1 MKLSNRATPCL
12 SAVREVSSWIKF
24 TGAAAILSVS
34 TSASANGIALNEQSA
49 SSAGTAYAGRS
60 SSALDASTIF
70 GNPAGLT
77 KLKRAEISG
86 GAAVVSVSDDIS
98 DAQSSAPG
106 TNKGDSV
113 PLGVVP
119 FAYMSTPLD
128 DRFSI
133 GIGLYAPS
141 GLINDYERN
150 FQGRY
155 HGSYSTTKEI
165 TLQPTIAWRI
175 NDYVSIGGGPTIN
188 RFNAKLQNYLA
199 TGALN
204 NGQDTLVTIK
214 GDDTALGYNVG
225 VLFDLSDATRWGINY
240 HSKVSYELKGHT
252 EVSGSPSVIPLD
264 GNYDNKIDLTMPE
277 SVDTSITHH
286 FNSRWTG
293 YLGTTWKRWSRI
305 KKVEAVN
312 SGLSPLGQAAGL
324 GSVTE
329 EMNWHDTWSTAVGAS
344 WQLNQQWLLRAGY
357 AYDPSPIGNADRSV
371 RVPVGNRQA
380 VTLGGAY
387 SPNSDLTIDFAYGYL
402 WDSKAS
408 VKQSNNSGLQPEY
421 SAKYENSANGFS
433 VQATY
438 RY

>member
-12 SAVREVSSWIKF
+12 LVVREMSSWIKF
-24 TGAAAILSVS
+24 TGAAAILCVS
-34 TSASANGIALNEQSA
+34 TSAGANGIALNEQSA

-77 KLKRAEISG
+77 KLKRTEISG

-98 DAQSSAPG
+98 DAQSSASG

-133 GIGLYAPS
+133 GLGLYAPS
-141 GLINDYERN
+141 GLINDYESS

-165 TLQPTIAWRI
+165 TLQPTIAYRI
-175 NDYVSIGGGPTIN
+175 NDYVSIGGGPTVN
-188 RFNAKLQNYLA
+188 HFNAKLQNYLA

-214 GDDTALGYNVG
+214 GDDTALGYNLGLLV
-225 VLFDLSDATRWGINY
+225 DLSDATSWGINY
-240 HSKVSYELKGHT
+240 HSKVSYHLKGHT
-252 EVSGSPSVIPLD
+252 EISGSPAVLPLD
-264 GNYDNKIDLTMPE
+264 GNYDAKIDLVMPE

-286 FNSRWTG
+286 FNDRWTG
-293 YLGTTWKRWSRI
+293 YLGATWKRWSRLD
-305 KKVEAVN
+305 KFEAIN
-312 SGLSPLGQAAGL
+312 SGVSPVGQSIGLGQVGEPL
-324 GSVTE
+324 
-329 EMNWHDTWSTAVGAS
+329 NWHDTWSGAVGAS
-344 WQLNQQWLLRAGY
+344 YQLTSQWLMRAGY
-357 AYDPSPIGNADRSV
+357 AYDPAPVGNADRSV
-371 RVPVGNRQA
+371 RIPVGNRQA

-402 WDSKAS
+402 WDSKVS

-421 SAKYENSANGFS
+421 SANYDNSANGVS

>member
-1 MKLSNRATPCL
+1 MNLSNRAIPCL

-34 TSASANGIALNEQSA
+34 TSAGANGIALNEQSA

-77 KLKRAEISG
+77 KLKRTEISG

-98 DAQSSAPG
+98 DAQGSAPG
-106 TNKGDSV
+106 TNEGDSV

-128 DRFSI
+128 ERFSI
-133 GIGLYAPS
+133 GLGLYAPS
-141 GLINDYERN
+141 GLINDYESG

-165 TLQPTIAWRI
+165 TQQPTIAYRI

-188 RFNAKLQNYLA
+188 RFNAKLQNDLA

-204 NGQDTLVTIK
+204 NGQDTRVTIK

-264 GNYDNKIDLTMPE
+264 GNYDNKIDITMPE

-329 EMNWHDTWSTAVGAS
+329 EMNWRDTWATAVGAS

-357 AYDPSPIGNADRSV
+357 AYDPSPIRNADRSV

-387 SPNSDLTIDFAYGYL
+387 SPNADLTIDFAYGYL
-402 WDSKAS
+402 WDSKVS
-408 VKQSNNSGLQPEY
+408 VKQSNNSGLQPQY
-421 SAKYENSANGFS
+421 SANYENSANGFS

>member
-1 MKLSNRATPCL
+1 MKLNRRVTPCL
-12 SAVREVSSWIKF
+12 SAQRKCAVWIKF
-24 TGAAAILSVS
+24 TSAMALL
-34 TSASANGIALNEQSA
+34 SASSIAGANGIALNEQSA

-77 KLKRAEISG
+77 KLKRSEISG
-86 GAAVVSVSDDIS
+86 GAAVVSVSDDIN

-106 TNKGDSV
+106 TNEGDSV
-113 PLGVVP
+113 PLGAVP

-128 DRFSI
+128 DRLSI
-133 GIGLYAPS
+133 GLGLYAPS
-141 GLINDYERN
+141 GLINDYEGS

-165 TLQPTIAWRI
+165 TLQPTIAYRI

-188 RFNAKLQNYLA
+188 HFSAKLQNYLA

-240 HSKVSYELKGHT
+240 HSKVSYELEGHT
-252 EVSGSPSVIPLD
+252 EVTGSPRVIPLD
-264 GNYDNKIDLTMPE
+264 GKYDNKIDLTMPE

-305 KKVEAVN
+305 QKVEAVN

-324 GSVTE
+324 GRVTE
-329 EMNWHDTWSTAVGAS
+329 EMNWRDTWSTAVGAS

-357 AYDPSPIGNADRSV
+357 AYDPSPIRNADRSV

-421 SAKYENSANGFS
+421 SANYENSAHGIA

>member
-1 MKLSNRATPCL
+1 MKLSNRATPCH

-24 TGAAAILSVS
+24 AGAAAILSAS
-34 TSASANGIALNEQSA
+34 TSAGANGIALNEQSA

-77 KLKRAEISG
+77 KLKRTEISG

-98 DAQSSAPG
+98 DAQSSASG

-133 GIGLYAPS
+133 GLGLYAPS
-141 GLINDYERN
+141 GLINDYESS

-165 TLQPTIAWRI
+165 TLQPTIAYRI

-204 NGQDTLVTIK
+204 NGEDTLVTIK

-225 VLFDLSDATRWGINY
+225 ILVDFTEATSWGVNY
-240 HSKVSYELKGHT
+240 HSKVDYELEGHT

-264 GNYDNKIDLTMPE
+264 GKYDNKIDLTMPE

-305 KKVEAVN
+305 QKVEAVN
-312 SGLSPLGQAAGL
+312 SGLSPVGQAAGL
-324 GSVTE
+324 GDVIE
-329 EMNWHDTWSTAVGAS
+329 EMNWRDTWSTAVGAS
-344 WQLNQQWLLRAGY
+344 YQLNQQWLLRAGY
-357 AYDPSPIGNADRSV
+357 AYDPSPIRNADRSV
-371 RVPVGNRQA
+371 RIPVGNRQA

-402 WDSKAS
+402 WDSKVS
-408 VKQSNNSGLQPEY
+408 IKQSNNSGVQPEY
-421 SAKYENSANGFS
+421 SANYDNSANGVS
-433 VQATY
+433 VQVTY

>member
-1 MKLSNRATPCL
+1 MKLNSRVIPCL
-12 SAVREVSSWIKF
+12 SAQRKCAAWIKF
-24 TGAAAILSVS
+24 TSAMALL
-34 TSASANGIALNEQSA
+34 SASTIAGANGIGVNEQSA

-60 SSALDASTIF
+60 SSALDASTIY

-77 KLKRAEISG
+77 KLKRSEISG
-86 GAAVVSVSDDIS
+86 GAAVVSVSNDIS

-106 TNKGDSV
+106 TNEGDSV
-113 PLGVVP
+113 PLVVVP

-128 DRFSI
+128 DRFSV
-133 GIGLYAPS
+133 GLGLYAPS
-141 GLINDYERN
+141 GLINDYEGS

-165 TLQPTIAWRI
+165 TLQPTIAYRI

-188 RFNAKLQNYLA
+188 HFSAKLQNYLA

-225 VLFDLSDATRWGINY
+225 VLFDLSDATRWGITY
-240 HSKVSYELKGHT
+240 HSKVSYELEGHT
-252 EVSGSPSVIPLD
+252 EVTGSPSVIPLD
-264 GNYDNKIDLTMPE
+264 GKYDNTIDLTMPE
-277 SVDTSITHH
+277 SVDTSITHR

-293 YLGTTWKRWSRI
+293 YLGATWTRWSRI
-305 KKVEAVN
+305 QKVEAVN

-324 GSVTE
+324 GRVTE
-329 EMNWHDTWSTAVGAS
+329 EMNWRDTWSTAVGAS
-344 WQLNQQWLLRAGY
+344 LQLNQQWLLRAGY
-357 AYDPSPIGNADRSV
+357 AYDPSPVRNADRSV

-387 SPNSDLTIDFAYGYL
+387 SPTPDLTIDFAYGYL
-402 WDSKAS
+402 WDSKVS
-408 VKQSNNSGLQPEY
+408 VKHSNNSGLQPEY
-421 SAKYENSANGFS
+421 SANYENSANGIS

>member
-1 MKLSNRATPCL
+1 MKLNSRAIPCL
-12 SAVREVSSWIKF
+12 SAQRKCAAWIKY
-24 TGAAAILSVS
+24 TSVIALL
-34 TSASANGIALNEQSA
+34 SASTIAGANGIALNEQSA

-60 SSALDASTIF
+60 SSALDASTIY

-77 KLKRAEISG
+77 KLKRTEISG
-86 GAAVVSVSDDIS
+86 GAAIISGSDDIS
-98 DAQSSAPG
+98 DAQSSVAG

-113 PLGVVP
+113 PLAVVP

-133 GIGLYAPS
+133 GLGLYAPS
-141 GLINDYERN
+141 GLINEYEST

-155 HGSYSTTKEI
+155 QGSYSSTKEV
-165 TLQPTIAWRI
+165 TLQPTVAYRI

-188 RFNAKLQNYLA
+188 HFDAKLQNYLA

-204 NGQDTLVTIK
+204 NGQDTRVTIK
-214 GDDTALGYNVG
+214 GDDTAIGYNVG
-225 VLFDLSDATRWGINY
+225 LLVDLSDATSWGINY
-240 HSKVSYELKGHT
+240 HSKVSYHLKGHT

-264 GNYDNKIDLTMPE
+264 GKYDNKIDITMPE

-293 YLGTTWKRWSRI
+293 YLGTTWKRWSRL
-305 KKVEAVN
+305 KKIEAIN
-312 SGLSPLGQAAGL
+312 SDVSALGQSAGL
-324 GSVTE
+324 ECVGE
-329 EMNWHDTWSTAVGAS
+329 PLNWHDTWSTAVGAS
-344 WQLNQQWLLRAGY
+344 FQLNQQWLLRAGY
-357 AYDPSPIGNADRSV
+357 AYDPSPISNADRSV
-371 RVPVGNRQA
+371 RVPVGNRQV

-387 SPNSDLTIDFAYGYL
+387 LPSPDLTIDFAYGYL
-402 WDSKAS
+402 WESKAS
-408 VKQSNNSGLQPEY
+408 VNQPNNSGLQPEY
-421 SAKYENSANGFS
+421 SANYENSANIFS

>member
-1 MKLSNRATPCL
+1 MKLSNLATPCL

-24 TGAAAILSVS
+24 TGAAAILCVS
-34 TSASANGIALNEQSA
+34 TSAGANGIALNEQSA

-77 KLKRAEISG
+77 KLKRTEISG

-98 DAQSSAPG
+98 DAQSSASG

-133 GIGLYAPS
+133 GLGLYAPS
-141 GLINDYERN
+141 GLINDYESS

-165 TLQPTIAWRI
+165 TLQPTIAYRI
-175 NDYVSIGGGPTIN
+175 NDYVSIGGGPTVN
-188 RFNAKLQNYLA
+188 HFNAKLQNYLA

-204 NGQDTLVTIK
+204 NGQDTLITIK
-214 GDDTALGYNVG
+214 GDDTALGYNLGLLV
-225 VLFDLSDATRWGINY
+225 DLSDATSWGINY
-240 HSKVSYELKGHT
+240 HSKVSYHLKGHT
-252 EVSGSPSVIPLD
+252 EISGSPAVLPLD
-264 GNYDNKIDLTMPE
+264 GNYDAKIDLVMPE

-286 FNSRWTG
+286 FNDRWTG
-293 YLGTTWKRWSRI
+293 YLGATWKRWSRLD
-305 KKVEAVN
+305 KFEAIN
-312 SGLSPLGQAAGL
+312 SGVSPVGQSIGLGQVGEPL
-324 GSVTE
+324 
-329 EMNWHDTWSTAVGAS
+329 NWHDTWSGAVGAS
-344 WQLNQQWLLRAGY
+344 YQLTSQWLMRAGY
-357 AYDPSPIGNADRSV
+357 AYDPAPVGNADRSV
-371 RVPVGNRQA
+371 RIPVGNRQA

-402 WDSKAS
+402 WDSKVS

-421 SAKYENSANGFS
+421 SANYDNSANGVS

>member
-12 SAVREVSSWIKF
+12 SAVQEVSSWIRF
-24 TGAAAILSVS
+24 TGAAVILSVS

-77 KLKRAEISG
+77 KLKRTEISG

-133 GIGLYAPS
+133 GLGLYAPS
-141 GLINDYERN
+141 GLINDYESS

-165 TLQPTIAWRI
+165 TLQPTVAWRI
-175 NDYVSIGGGPTIN
+175 NDSLSIGGGPTIN
-188 RFNAKLQNYLA
+188 RFNAKLQNDLA

-204 NGQDTLVTIK
+204 NGEDTRVTIK

-225 VLFDLSDATRWGINY
+225 LLVDFTEATRWGINY
-240 HSKVSYELKGHT
+240 HSKVNYELKGHT
-252 EVSGSPSVIPLD
+252 EISGSPSVVPLD

-312 SGLSPLGQAAGL
+312 SGLTPLGQAAGL

-329 EMNWHDTWSTAVGAS
+329 EMNWRDTWSTAVGAS
-344 WQLNQQWLLRAGY
+344 WQWNQQWLLRAGY
-357 AYDPSPIGNADRSV
+357 AYDPSPIRNADRSV

-387 SPNSDLTIDFAYGYL
+387 SPSPDLTIDFAYGYL
-402 WDSKAS
+402 WDSKVS
-408 VKQSNNSGLQPEY
+408 VKQSNDSGLQPQY
-421 SAKYENSANGFS
+421 SANYRNSANGIS

>member
-1 MKLSNRATPCL
+1 MKLNNRATPCL
-12 SAVREVSSWIKF
+12 SAQQKFAAWIKF
-24 TGAAAILSVS
+24 TS
-34 TSASANGIALNEQSA
+34 TMALLSASTVAGANGIALNEQSA

-60 SSALDASTIF
+60 SSALDASTIY

-77 KLKRAEISG
+77 KLKRSEISG

-106 TNKGDSV
+106 TNEGDSV

-128 DRFSI
+128 DRLSI
-133 GIGLYAPS
+133 GLGLYAPS
-141 GLINDYERN
+141 GLINDYEST

-165 TLQPTIAWRI
+165 TLQPTIAYRI
-175 NDYVSIGGGPTIN
+175 NDYLSIGGGPTLN
-188 RFNAKLQNYLA
+188 HFDAKLQNYMA

-214 GDDTALGYNVG
+214 GDDTAIGYNVG
-225 VLFDLSDATRWGINY
+225 LLIDLSDATSWGINY
-240 HSKVSYELKGHT
+240 HSKVNYHLKGHT
-252 EVSGSPSVIPLD
+252 EVSGSPSVMPLD
-264 GNYDNKIDLTMPE
+264 GNYPAKIDLTMPE

-293 YLGTTWKRWSRI
+293 YLGTTWKRWSRLA
-305 KKVEAVN
+305 KFEAIN
-312 SGLSPLGQAAGL
+312 SEVSPVGQMAGL
-324 GSVTE
+324 ERVGE
-329 EMNWHDTWSTAVGAS
+329 PLNWHDTWSTAVGAS
-344 WQLNQQWLLRAGY
+344 YQLTPQWLLRAGY
-357 AYDPSPIGNADRSV
+357 AYDPTPVGNADRSV
-371 RVPVGNRQA
+371 RIPVGDRQA
-380 VTLGGAY
+380 ATLGGAY

-402 WDSKAS
+402 WDSKVS
-408 VKQSNNSGLQPEY
+408 VNQANNSGLQPEY

>member
-1 MKLSNRATPCL
+1 MNVNNRAVLRPCVQ
-12 SAVREVSSWIKF
+12 SALARWIKLI
-24 TGAAAILSVS
+24 GAVAILGAS
-34 TSASANGIALNEQSA
+34 TTAGANGIGLNEQSA

-60 SSALDASTIF
+60 SSALDASTLY

-77 KLKRAEISG
+77 KLQRSEISG
-86 GAAVVSVSDDIS
+86 GAAIISVSNDIS
-98 DAQSSAPG
+98 DAQSNVAG

-133 GIGLYAPS
+133 GVGLYAPS
-141 GLINDYERN
+141 GLINDYESS

-165 TLQPTIAWRI
+165 TLQPTLAYRI
-175 NDYVSIGGGPTIN
+175 NDYVSVGGGPTLN
-188 RFNAKLQNYLA
+188 RFDAKLQNDMA

-204 NGQDTLVTIK
+204 NGQDTQVTVK
-214 GDDTALGYNVG
+214 GDDTAIGYNLGLLV
-225 VLFDLSDATRWGINY
+225 DISEATRWGITY
-240 HSKVSYELKGHT
+240 HSKVSYHLKGHT
-252 EVSGSPSVIPLD
+252 QVSGSPSAVPLD
-264 GNYDNKIDLTMPE
+264 GNYDNTIDITMPE
-277 SVDTSITHH
+277 SVDTSITHR

-293 YLGTTWKRWSRI
+293 YLGTTWTRWSRI
-305 KKVEAVN
+305 QQVQAIN
-312 SGLSPLGQAAGL
+312 SGVPPLGQAVGM
-324 GSVTE
+324 GTVTE
-329 EMNWHDTWSTAVGAS
+329 LMNWHDTWSSAVGAS
-344 WQLNQQWLLRAGY
+344 YQLNPQWLLRAGY
-357 AYDPSPIGNADRSV
+357 AYDPSPVGNDNRSV

-387 SPNSDLTIDFAYGYL
+387 SPSADLTIDFAYGYL
-402 WDSKAS
+402 WDSKVS
-408 VKQSNNSGLQPEY
+408 VNQSNNSGLQPEY
-421 SAKYENSANGFS
+421 SANYENSANGFS

>member
-1 MKLSNRATPCL
+1 MKLISRVIPCFSSRRKCAAWFEFGSVIALL
-12 SAVREVSSWIKF
+12 SA
-24 TGAAAILSVS
+24 S
-34 TSASANGIALNEQSA
+34 TVASANGIAINEQSA

-60 SSALDASTIF
+60 SSALDASTIY

-77 KLKRAEISG
+77 KLQRSEISA
-86 GAAVVSVSDDIS
+86 GAAVISVSDDIS
-98 DAQSSAPG
+98 NAQSNAPG

-113 PLGVVP
+113 PLAGIP

-128 DRFSI
+128 DRLSI
-133 GIGLYAPS
+133 GLGLYAPS
-141 GLINDYERN
+141 GLINDYEST

-165 TLQPTIAWRI
+165 TLQPTIAYRI
-175 NDYVSIGGGPTIN
+175 NDYVSIGGGPTLN

-204 NGQDTLVTIK
+204 NGQDTLVTLK
-214 GDDTALGYNVG
+214 GDDTAIGYNIGLLVD
-225 VLFDLSDATRWGINY
+225 FNEATRWGITY
-240 HSKVSYELKGHT
+240 HSKVDYHLKGHT

-264 GNYDNKIDLTMPE
+264 GRYDAKIELTMPE
-277 SVDTSITHH
+277 SVDTSITHR
-286 FNSRWTG
+286 FNNRWTG
-293 YLGTTWKRWSRI
+293 YLGATWTRWSRI
-305 KKVEAVN
+305 QKIEATN
-312 SGLSPLGQAAGL
+312 SGVSAMGQAAGL
-324 GSVTE
+324 GRMVE

-344 WQLNQQWLLRAGY
+344 YQLNPQWLLRAGY
-357 AYDPSPIGNADRSV
+357 AYDQAPVGSADRSV

-387 SPNSDLTIDFAYGYL
+387 SPNPDLTFDFAYGYL

-408 VKQSNNSGLQPEY
+408 VAHSNNSGLQPEY
-421 SAKYENSANGFS
+421 SADYENSAHGFS

>member
-12 SAVREVSSWIKF
+12 PAVREVSSWIKF
-24 TGAAAILSVS
+24 AGAAAILSVS
-34 TSASANGIALNEQSA
+34 TSAGANGIALNEQSA

-77 KLKRAEISG
+77 KLKRTEISG

-133 GIGLYAPS
+133 GLGLYAPS
-141 GLINDYERN
+141 GLINDYESS

-204 NGQDTLVTIK
+204 NGEDTLVTIK

-225 VLFDLSDATRWGINY
+225 ILVDFTEATRWGVNY
-240 HSKVSYELKGHT
+240 HSKVDYELEGHT
-252 EVSGSPSVIPLD
+252 KISGSPSVVPLD
-264 GNYDNKIDLTMPE
+264 GKYDNKIDLTMPE

-305 KKVEAVN
+305 QKVEAVN

-324 GSVTE
+324 GR
-329 EMNWHDTWSTAVGAS
+329 D
-344 WQLNQQWLLRAGY
+344 
-357 AYDPSPIGNADRSV
+357 
-371 RVPVGNRQA
+371 
-380 VTLGGAY
+380 
-387 SPNSDLTIDFAYGYL
+387 
-402 WDSKAS
+402 
-408 VKQSNNSGLQPEY
+408 
-421 SAKYENSANGFS
+421 
-433 VQATY
+433 
-438 RY
+438 

>member
-1 MKLSNRATPCL
+1 M
-12 SAVREVSSWIKF
+12 
-24 TGAAAILSVS
+24 
-34 TSASANGIALNEQSA
+34 
-49 SSAGTAYAGRS
+49 
-60 SSALDASTIF
+60 
-70 GNPAGLT
+70 
-77 KLKRAEISG
+77 
-86 GAAVVSVSDDIS
+86 
-98 DAQSSAPG
+98 
-106 TNKGDSV
+106 
-113 PLGVVP
+113 
-119 FAYMSTPLD
+119 
-128 DRFSI
+128 
-133 GIGLYAPS
+133 
-141 GLINDYERN
+141 
-150 FQGRY
+150 
-155 HGSYSTTKEI
+155 
-165 TLQPTIAWRI
+165 
-175 NDYVSIGGGPTIN
+175 SIGGGPTIN

-204 NGQDTLVTIK
+204 NGEDTLVTIK

-252 EVSGSPSVIPLD
+252 EVSGSPSAIPLD
-264 GNYDNKIDLTMPE
+264 GNYDNKIDITMPE
-277 SVDTSITHH
+277 SMDTSITHH

-305 KKVEAVN
+305 QKVEAVN

-329 EMNWHDTWSTAVGAS
+329 EMNWRDTWAAAVGAS

-357 AYDPSPIGNADRSV
+357 AYDPSPIRNADRSV

-387 SPNSDLTIDFAYGYL
+387 SPNADLTIDFAYGYL
-402 WDSKAS
+402 WDSKVS

-421 SAKYENSANGFS
+421 SAKYDNSANGFS

>member
-1 MKLSNRATPCL
+1 MKLSNRAIPYL
-12 SAVREVSSWIKF
+12 SVVREMSSW
-24 TGAAAILSVS
+24 TQCAAVVAILGAS
-34 TSASANGIALNEQSA
+34 TSVLANGIALNEQSA

-60 SSALDASTIF
+60 SSALDASTIY

-77 KLKRAEISG
+77 KLKRSEISA
-86 GAAVVSVSDDIS
+86 GAAVVSVSDDIN
-98 DAQSSAPG
+98 DAKSRVSG

-113 PLGVVP
+113 PLGVLP
-119 FAYMSTPLD
+119 FAYLSTPLD
-128 DRFSI
+128 ERFSI
-133 GIGLYAPS
+133 GLGLYAPS
-141 GLINDYERN
+141 GLINDYESS

-155 HGSYSTTKEI
+155 HGSYSTTREV
-165 TLQPTIAWRI
+165 TLQPTIAYRI

-188 RFNAKLQNYLA
+188 HFTAKLQNYLA

-204 NGQDTLVTIK
+204 NGQDTRVTVK
-214 GDDTALGYNVG
+214 GDDTALGYNLG

-240 HSKVSYELKGHT
+240 HSKVDYELKGHT

-264 GNYDNKIDLTMPE
+264 GKYDNKTDLTMPE
-277 SVDTSITHH
+277 SVDTSITHR

-293 YLGTTWKRWSRI
+293 YLGATWKRWSRI
-305 KKVEAVN
+305 QKIEAVN
-312 SGLSPLGQAAGL
+312 SGLSPASQAVGL

-329 EMNWHDTWSTAVGAS
+329 EMNWRDTWSGAVGAS
-344 WQLNQQWLLRAGY
+344 YQLNPQWLLRAGY
-357 AYDPSPIGNADRSV
+357 AYDPSPIRNADRSV

-380 VTLGGAY
+380 VTLGFAY

-402 WDSKAS
+402 WDSKVS

-421 SAKYENSANGFS
+421 SADYDNSANGVS

>member
-1 MKLSNRATPCL
+1 MKPSNRAIPCL
-12 SAVREVSSWIKF
+12 SVVREVSAWIKF
-24 TGAAAILSVS
+24 AGAAAILGAS
-34 TSASANGIALNEQSA
+34 TSAGANGIALNEQSA

-77 KLKRAEISG
+77 KLKRSEISG

-133 GIGLYAPS
+133 GLGLYAPS
-141 GLINDYERN
+141 GLINDYESS

-165 TLQPTIAWRI
+165 TLQPTIAYRI
-175 NDYVSIGGGPTIN
+175 NDDVSIGGGLTIN
-188 RFNAKLQNYLA
+188 HFNAKLQNYLA

-214 GDDTALGYNVG
+214 GDDTALGYNIG
-225 VLFDLSDATRWGINY
+225 VLFDLSDTTSWGINY
-240 HSKVSYELKGHT
+240 HSKVDYELKGHT
-252 EVSGSPSVIPLD
+252 EVSGSPGVIPLD
-264 GNYDNKIDLTMPE
+264 GKYDNKIDITMPE

-293 YLGTTWKRWSRI
+293 YVGTTWKRWSRI
-305 KKVEAVN
+305 QKVEAVN
-312 SGLSPLGQAAGL
+312 SGLSPVGQAAGL
-324 GSVTE
+324 GTVTE
-329 EMNWHDTWSTAVGAS
+329 EMNWRDTWSTAVGAAY
-344 WQLNQQWLLRAGY
+344 QLNEQWLLRAGY
-357 AYDPSPIGNADRSV
+357 AYDPSPIRNADRSV
-371 RVPVGNRQA
+371 RIPVGNRQA
-380 VTLGGAY
+380 VTLGGGY
-387 SPNSDLTIDFAYGYL
+387 SPNSDMTIDFAYGYL
-402 WDSKAS
+402 WDSKVS
-408 VKQSNNSGLQPEY
+408 VKQSNDSGLQPAY
-421 SAKYENSANGFS
+421 SANYDNSANGVS
-433 VQATY
+433 IQATY

>member
-1 MKLSNRATPCL
+1 MKVNNREIPCF
-12 SAVREVSSWIKF
+12 SIQQAIAFWIKL
-24 TGAAAILSVS
+24 TGAVAILGAS
-34 TSASANGIALNEQSA
+34 TTAGANGIALNEQSA

-60 SSALDASTIF
+60 SSALDASTIY

-77 KLKRAEISG
+77 KLQRSEISG
-86 GAAVVSVSDDIS
+86 GVAVVSVSDNIS
-98 DAQSSAPG
+98 DAQSSAAG

-133 GIGLYAPS
+133 GLGLYVPS
-141 GLINDYERN
+141 GLINDYESS

-155 HGSYSTTKEI
+155 HGSYSTTKEV
-165 TLQPTIAWRI
+165 TLQPTIAYRI

-188 RFNAKLQNYLA
+188 RFDAKLQNYLA

-214 GDDTALGYNVG
+214 GDDTAIGYNVG
-225 VLFDLSDATRWGINY
+225 LLVDFTEATSWGINY
-240 HSKVSYELKGHT
+240 HSKVDYHLKGHT
-252 EVSGSPSVIPLD
+252 EVSGSPDVLPLD
-264 GNYDNKIDLTMPE
+264 GNYPAKIDLTMPE

-293 YLGTTWKRWSRI
+293 YLGTTWKRWSRLQ
-305 KKVEAVN
+305 KFEAIN
-312 SGLSPLGQAAGL
+312 SDVSPVGQMAGL
-324 GSVTE
+324 ERVGE
-329 EMNWHDTWSTAVGAS
+329 PLNWHDTWSTAVGAS
-344 WQLNQQWLLRAGY
+344 YQLTPQWLMRAGY
-357 AYDPSPIGNADRSV
+357 AYDPSPVGNADRSV
-371 RVPVGNRQA
+371 RIPIGNRQA

-387 SPNSDLTIDFAYGYL
+387 LPNPDLTIDFAYGYL

-408 VKQSNNSGLQPEY
+408 VQQSNNSGLQPEY
-421 SAKYENSANGFS
+421 SAKYENTANGFS

>member
-24 TGAAAILSVS
+24 TAAAAILSVS

-60 SSALDASTIF
+60 SSALDASTVF

-86 GAAVVSVSDDIS
+86 GAAVVSVSDDIN

-133 GIGLYAPS
+133 GLGLYAPS

>member
-1 MKLSNRATPCL
+1 MKLNSRVIPCL
-12 SAVREVSSWIKF
+12 SAQRKCAVWIKF
-24 TGAAAILSVS
+24 TSAMALL
-34 TSASANGIALNEQSA
+34 SASSIAGANGIGVNEQSA

-60 SSALDASTIF
+60 SSALDASTIY

-77 KLKRAEISG
+77 KLKRSEISG
-86 GAAVVSVSDDIS
+86 GAAVVSVSNDIS

-106 TNKGDSV
+106 TNEGDSV
-113 PLGVVP
+113 PLVVVP

-128 DRFSI
+128 DRFSM
-133 GIGLYAPS
+133 GLGLYAPS
-141 GLINDYERN
+141 GLINDYEGS

-165 TLQPTIAWRI
+165 TLQPTIAYRI

-188 RFNAKLQNYLA
+188 HFSAKLQNYLA

-214 GDDTALGYNVG
+214 GDDTAIGYNVG
-225 VLFDLSDATRWGINY
+225 LLVDLSEATTWGITY
-240 HSKVSYELKGHT
+240 HSKVSYELEGHT

-264 GNYDNKIDLTMPE
+264 GKYDNKIDLTMPE

-293 YLGTTWKRWSRI
+293 YLGATWTRWSRI
-305 KKVEAVN
+305 QKVEAVN

-324 GSVTE
+324 GRVTE
-329 EMNWHDTWSTAVGAS
+329 EMNWRDTWSTAVGAS
-344 WQLNQQWLLRAGY
+344 YQLNQQWLLRAGY
-357 AYDPSPIGNADRSV
+357 AYDPSPIRNADRSV

-402 WDSKAS
+402 WDSKVS

-421 SAKYENSANGFS
+421 SANYENSAHGIS

>member
-12 SAVREVSSWIKF
+12 SGAREVSSWIRF
-24 TGAAAILSVS
+24 AGAVAILGAS
-34 TSASANGIALNEQSA
+34 TNAGANGIALNEQSA

-77 KLKRAEISG
+77 KLKRTEISG
-86 GAAVVSVSDDIS
+86 GAAVISVSDDIS
-98 DAQSSAPG
+98 NAQSSAPG

-119 FAYMSTPLD
+119 FVYMSTPLD

-133 GIGLYAPS
+133 GLGLYAPS
-141 GLINDYERN
+141 GLINDYEN
-150 FQGRY
+150 SFQGRY
-155 HGSYSTTKEI
+155 HGSYSTTKEV
-165 TLQPTIAWRI
+165 TLQPTIAYRI
-175 NDYVSIGGGPTIN
+175 NDYVSIGGGLTIN
-188 RFNAKLQNYLA
+188 RFTAKLKNDLA

-204 NGQDTLVTIK
+204 NGQDTEVTIK
-214 GDDTALGYNVG
+214 GDDTALGYNLG
-225 VLFDLSDATRWGINY
+225 ILFDLSEATSWGINY
-240 HSKVSYELKGHT
+240 HSKVAYHLEGHT
-252 EVSGSPSVIPLD
+252 EVSGSQSVIPLD
-264 GNYDNKIDLTMPE
+264 GNYNSKIDITMPE

-286 FNSRWTG
+286 FNNRWTG
-293 YLGTTWKRWSRI
+293 YLGATWKRWSRI
-305 KKVEAVN
+305 EKVETNN
-312 SGLSPLGQAAGL
+312 SGLSPLGEAAGL
-324 GSVTE
+324 GRMTE
-329 EMNWHDTWSTAVGAS
+329 EMNWRDTWSTAVGAS
-344 WQLNQQWLLRAGY
+344 YQWNQQWLLRAGY
-357 AYDPSPIGNADRSV
+357 AYDPSPIRNADRSV
-371 RVPVGNRQA
+371 RIPVGNRQA

-402 WDSKAS
+402 WDSKVS

-421 SAKYENSANGFS
+421 SANYNNNANGVS

>member
-12 SAVREVSSWIKF
+12 SRVREVSSWIRF
-24 TGAAAILSVS
+24 AGAVAILGVS
-34 TSASANGIALNEQSA
+34 TSSGANGIALNEQSA

-77 KLKRAEISG
+77 KLKRTEISG
-86 GAAVVSVSDDIS
+86 GAAVISVSDDIS
-98 DAQSSAPG
+98 NAQSSAPG

-119 FAYMSTPLD
+119 FVYMSTPLD

-133 GIGLYAPS
+133 GLGLYAPS
-141 GLINDYERN
+141 GLINDYEN
-150 FQGRY
+150 SFQGRY
-155 HGSYSTTKEI
+155 HGSYSTTKEV
-165 TLQPTIAWRI
+165 TLQPTIAYRI

-188 RFNAKLQNYLA
+188 RFTAKLKSDLA
-199 TGALN
+199 TGSLN
-204 NGQDTLVTIK
+204 NGQDTEVTLK
-214 GDDTALGYNVG
+214 GDDTALGYNLG
-225 VLFDLSDATRWGINY
+225 ILFDLSEATSWGINY
-240 HSKVSYELKGHT
+240 HSKVAYHLEGHT

-264 GNYDNKIDLTMPE
+264 GNYNNKIDITMPE

-286 FNSRWTG
+286 FNNRWTG

-305 KKVEAVN
+305 EKVETNN
-312 SGLSPLGQAAGL
+312 SGLSPLGEAAGL
-324 GSVTE
+324 GRMTE
-329 EMNWHDTWSTAVGAS
+329 EMNWRDTWSTAVGAS
-344 WQLNQQWLLRAGY
+344 YQWNQQWLLRAGY
-357 AYDPSPIGNADRSV
+357 AYDPSPIRNADRSV
-371 RVPVGNRQA
+371 RIPVGNRQA

-387 SPNSDLTIDFAYGYL
+387 SPNPDLTIDFAYGYL
-402 WDSKAS
+402 WDSKVS

-421 SAKYENSANGFS
+421 SANYNNSANGVS

>member
-1 MKLSNRATPCL
+1 MKLNSRVIPCL
-12 SAVREVSSWIKF
+12 SAQRKCAVWIKF
-24 TGAAAILSVS
+24 TSAMALLSA
-34 TSASANGIALNEQSA
+34 TSIAGANGIALNEQSA

-60 SSALDASTIF
+60 SSALDASTIY

-77 KLKRAEISG
+77 KLKRSEISG

-98 DAQSSAPG
+98 DAQSSATG

-128 DRFSI
+128 DRLSI
-133 GIGLYAPS
+133 GLGLYAPS
-141 GLINDYERN
+141 GLINDYEGS

-165 TLQPTIAWRI
+165 TLQPTIAYRI
-175 NDYVSIGGGPTIN
+175 NDYVSIGGGPTLN
-188 RFNAKLQNYLA
+188 RFNAKLQNYMA

-214 GDDTALGYNVG
+214 GDDTAIGYNVG
-225 VLFDLSDATRWGINY
+225 LLVDFNEATRWGITY
-240 HSKVSYELKGHT
+240 HSKVNYHLKGHT

-264 GNYDNKIDLTMPE
+264 GKYDTKLDLTMPE
-277 SVDTSITHH
+277 SVDTSITHR

-293 YLGTTWKRWSRI
+293 YLGATWTRWSRI
-305 KKVEAVN
+305 QKIEAIN
-312 SGLSPLGQAAGL
+312 SGVSAMGQAAGL
-324 GSVTE
+324 GRVAE

-344 WQLNQQWLLRAGY
+344 YQLNPQWLIRAGY
-357 AYDPSPIGNADRSV
+357 AYDQAPVGNADRSV

-387 SPNSDLTIDFAYGYL
+387 SPNPDLTIDFAYGYL

-408 VKQSNNSGLQPEY
+408 VQHSNNSGLQPEY
-421 SAKYENSANGFS
+421 SANYENSANGIS

>member
-1 MKLSNRATPCL
+1 MKLSNCATPCL
-12 SAVREVSSWIKF
+12 SAVREMSFWIKF
-24 TGAAAILSVS
+24 AGTAAILSVS

-77 KLKRAEISG
+77 KLKRTEISG

-133 GIGLYAPS
+133 GLGLYAPS
-141 GLINDYERN
+141 GLINDYEST

-165 TLQPTIAWRI
+165 TLQPTIAYRI
-175 NDYVSIGGGPTIN
+175 NDYLSIGGGPTIN
-188 RFNAKLQNYLA
+188 HFSAKLQNYLA

-225 VLFDLSDATRWGINY
+225 LLVDVSDATTWGINY

-264 GNYDNKIDLTMPE
+264 GKYDNKIDLTMPE

-312 SGLSPLGQAAGL
+312 SGLSPLGQVAGL

-329 EMNWHDTWSTAVGAS
+329 EMNWHDTWATAVGAS

-357 AYDPSPIGNADRSV
+357 AYDPSPIRNADRSV

-387 SPNSDLTIDFAYGYL
+387 SPSPDLTIDFAYGYL
-402 WDSKAS
+402 WDSKVS

-421 SAKYENSANGFS
+421 SAKYDNSANGVS

>member
-1 MKLSNRATPCL
+1 MKVNNCAISRFSVQPGFI
-12 SAVREVSSWIKF
+12 SWIKF
-24 TGAAAILSVS
+24 AAVVAIFTVS
-34 TSASANGIALNEQSA
+34 TTVGANGIALNEQSA

-77 KLKRAEISG
+77 KLKRSEISG

-98 DAQSSAPG
+98 NAQSSAPG

-128 DRFSI
+128 DRFSV
-133 GIGLYAPS
+133 GLGLYAPS
-141 GLINDYERN
+141 GLINDYESS

-165 TLQPTIAWRI
+165 TLQPTIAYRI

-188 RFNAKLQNYLA
+188 RFEAKLENYLA

-204 NGQDTLVTIK
+204 NGQDTLVAIK

-264 GNYDNKIDLTMPE
+264 GNYDNKIDITMPE

-305 KKVEAVN
+305 QTIEAVN

-324 GSVTE
+324 GRVTE
-329 EMNWHDTWSTAVGAS
+329 EMNWRDTWSTAVGAS
-344 WQLNQQWLLRAGY
+344 YQLNQQWLLRAGY
-357 AYDPSPIGNADRSV
+357 AYDPSPIRNADRSV

-380 VTLGGAY
+380 VTMGGAY
-387 SPNSDLTIDFAYGYL
+387 SPNADLTIDFAYGYL
-402 WDSKAS
+402 WDSKVS

-421 SAKYENSANGFS
+421 SADYENSANGIS

>member
-1 MKLSNRATPCL
+1 MKLNSRVIPCL
-12 SAVREVSSWIKF
+12 SAQRKCAVWIKF
-24 TGAAAILSVS
+24 TSAMALL
-34 TSASANGIALNEQSA
+34 SASSIAGANGIGVNEQSA

-60 SSALDASTIF
+60 SSALDASTIY

-77 KLKRAEISG
+77 KLKRSEISG
-86 GAAVVSVSDDIS
+86 GAAVVSVSNDIS
-98 DAQSSAPG
+98 DAQSSASG
-106 TNKGDSV
+106 TNEGDSV
-113 PLGVVP
+113 PLVVVP

-128 DRFSI
+128 DRFSM
-133 GIGLYAPS
+133 GLGLYAPS
-141 GLINDYERN
+141 GLINDYEGS

-165 TLQPTIAWRI
+165 TLQPTIAYRI

-225 VLFDLSDATRWGINY
+225 VLFDLSDATRWGITY
-240 HSKVSYELKGHT
+240 HSKVSYELEGHT
-252 EVSGSPSVIPLD
+252 EVTGSPSVIPLD
-264 GNYDNKIDLTMPE
+264 GKYDNTIDLTMPE
-277 SVDTSITHH
+277 SVDTSITHR
-286 FNSRWTG
+286 FNNRWTG
-293 YLGTTWKRWSRI
+293 YLGATWTRWSRI
-305 KKVEAVN
+305 QKVEAVN

-324 GSVTE
+324 GRVTE
-329 EMNWHDTWSTAVGAS
+329 EMNWRDTWSTAVGAS

-357 AYDPSPIGNADRSV
+357 AYDPSPIRNADRSV

-402 WDSKAS
+402 WDSKVS

-421 SAKYENSANGFS
+421 SANYENSAHGIS

>member
-1 MKLSNRATPCL
+1 MKLSNRTTPCL
-12 SAVREVSSWIKF
+12 SAVQEVSSWIRF
-24 TGAAAILSVS
+24 TGAAVILSVS

-77 KLKRAEISG
+77 KLKRTEISG

-133 GIGLYAPS
+133 GLGLYAPS
-141 GLINDYERN
+141 GLINDYESS

-165 TLQPTIAWRI
+165 TLQPTVAWRI
-175 NDYVSIGGGPTIN
+175 NDSLSIGGGPTIN
-188 RFNAKLQNYLA
+188 RFNAKLQNDLA

-204 NGQDTLVTIK
+204 NGEDTRVTIK

-225 VLFDLSDATRWGINY
+225 LLVDFTEATRWGINY
-240 HSKVSYELKGHT
+240 HSKVDYELKGHT
-252 EVSGSPSVIPLD
+252 EISGSPSVVPLD

-312 SGLSPLGQAAGL
+312 SGLTPLGQAAGL

-329 EMNWHDTWSTAVGAS
+329 EMNWRDTWSTAVGAS
-344 WQLNQQWLLRAGY
+344 WQWNQQWLLRAGY
-357 AYDPSPIGNADRSV
+357 AYDPSPIRNADRSV

-387 SPNSDLTIDFAYGYL
+387 SPSPDLTIDFAYGYL
-402 WDSKAS
+402 WDSKVS
-408 VKQSNNSGLQPEY
+408 VKQSNDSGLQPQY
-421 SAKYENSANGFS
+421 SANYRNSANGIS